1 MIRRPPR
8 STRTDTL
15 FPYTTLFRSVSLNT
29 SLMTWCG
36 MEEFGTDEKRL
47 LFPEA
52 ALTNAARE
60 CNPDH
65 VQVFVSHHPAGWLV
79 EFAEIDFLNSL
90 NSRSDRACLHL
101 HGHLHEP
108 KPQQVSS
115 LRGRCLA
122 SQAGALYCGRER
134 YNGYSIITFDA
145 SQPHPVV
152 TLRSWSDRLREFC
165 AAAELAD
172 RKRHV

>member
-1 MIRRPPR
+1 M
-8 STRTDTL
+8 S
-15 FPYTTLFRSVSLNT
+15 
-29 SLMTWCG
+29 
-36 MEEFGTDEKRL
+36 
-47 LFPEA
+47 
-52 ALTNAARE
+52 
-60 CNPDH
+60 
-65 VQVFVSHHPAGWLV
+65 
-79 EFAEIDFLNSL
+79 
-90 NSRSDRACLHL
+90 SRSDRACLHL

-165 AAAELAD
+165 AAAELAPELGIFFPTPESRRFWHHVEQRVD
-172 RKRHV
+172 RAVLKSWVEQALEPAARTAFDASVVERSLSTIFVEPPMFRKRSEEHTSELQSLMRISYAVFSL